1 MGIEKKLESIQ
12 KLGYHTT
19 IDVDAQGHVVAGV
32 YYKPD
37 AMGMSAS
44 VLVPA
49 HITGNDV
56 DEVLTEILKQLNKKM
71 VTEGKS

>member
-1 MGIEKKLESIQ
+1 LGIQQKIESIQ

-19 IDVDAQGHVVAGV
+19 IDVYDQGHVVAGI

-37 AMGMSAS
+37 ASGMSAS

-49 HITGNDV
+49 HETGNDI
-56 DEVLTEILKQLNKKM
+56 DEVLGVIIKRLCKELKKG
-71 VTEGKS
+71 E